1 MKPLERLGETRAPDG
16 TPIALTRR
24 GTEFM
29 ILADGMP
36 LMTSAMHGS
45 EEALAT
51 LGCRDIRG
59 RTPHVVIG
67 GLGMG
72 FTLRAALDVLP
83 PGAIVTVAELIP
95 AVVDWNR
102 GPLGPLAGH
111 PLNDGR
117 VRIELIDVRDLLR
130 QSRAAFD
137 AILLDVDTAPNA
149 LTLASN
155 QWLYSDAGIAAAR
168 TALRPGGM
176 LAVWS
181 THDVASYVARLR
193 RAGFDVR
200 VETVSA
206 RQEQRGSRHTI
217 FLARR

>member
-1 MKPLERLGETRAPDG
+1 MKPVERLGETRAPDG
-16 TPIALTRR
+16 TLIALTRR

-45 EEALAT
+45 EDALAT
-51 LGCRDIRG
+51 LGCRHIRA
-59 RTPHVVIG
+59 RAPHVVVG

-83 PGAIVTVAELIP
+83 PGATVTVAELIP
-95 AVVDWNR
+95 AVVEWNR
-102 GPLGPLAGH
+102 GPLGPLARH

-117 VRIELIDVRDLLR
+117 VRIELTDIRDLLR
-130 QSRAAFD
+130 RRRAAFD
-137 AILLDVDTAPNA
+137 AVLLDVDTAPNA

-155 QWLYSDAGIAAAR
+155 AWLYSDAGIGAVRA
-168 TALRPGGM
+168 ALRPGGM

-181 THDVASYVARLR
+181 THEVAPYVARLK
-193 RAGFDVR
+193 RAGFEVS
-200 VETVSA
+200 VERVSA
-206 RQEQRGSRHTI
+206 RQERRGSRHTI
-217 FLARR
+217 FLARG